1 MLGALEGVT
10 TGMAEPRAVRYL
22 FAHLLLRLR
31 TGIFPM
37 RHSEQIAAAGNRIK
51 RATYFAS
58 AAGPLYELCS
68 QGKGERL
75 IENDCAHALDCAMFN
90 WLNGKK
96 PNKRRSQ

>member
-1 MLGALEGVT
+1 M
-10 TGMAEPRAVRYL
+10 RYL

-37 RHSEQIAAAGNRIK
+37 RHSEQIAAAGNGIK

-58 AAGPLYELCS
+58 AEGPLIELCS
-68 QGKGERL
+68 QGRGERL
-75 IENDCAHALDCAMFN
+75 IEHDCAHALDCAIIN

-96 PNKRRSQ
+96 PKRRSQ